1 MSLLNSIKAELEG
14 EREAKAGLHA
24 FYQGQVEAI
33 VKDKVG
39 ELQAYV
45 SQLEEGFRAEKDEA
59 LGEIRDSVSK
69 VSRKSSK
76 IENYFFLRKSELSQ
90 HLP

>member
-14 EREAKAGLHA
+14 EREAKAGLHT

-45 SQLEEGFRAEKDEA
+45 SQLEEAFGAEKDEA
-59 LGEIRDSVSK
+59 VGEIRDSGSK
-69 VSRKSSK
+69 
-76 IENYFFLRKSELSQ
+76 E
-90 HLP
+90 